1 MSVAVNLP
9 RAAVLGALA
18 SFACAVCLALFT
30 APALAG
36 SDYGFSGVFGS
47 ETSSPAN
54 PEPLSGPTG
63 IAVNQSTGDVYVVDQ
78 GNERVEYFSSTGA
91 YLGKWNGSAT
101 PAGEFSSP
109 ESIAVDN
116 DPSSASYGDVYVV
129 DVGDD
134 VIDKFSP
141 TGTYESQLA
150 GTCAAPGTC
159 PGSEIPF
166 AAPLRAIAVD
176 ASGDLWVHDNE
187 GNVDEFSAAGGFV
200 KQSST
205 GREARAGLALDSAG
219 DIYLT
224 FGNAQL
230 GKYNAA
236 FEPQDSAET
245 EEIRPVSGL
254 AVDPS
259 TDELYVDRESVLGED
274 GKLVSDPGHGEGIG
288 SMIAE
293 YGPGGEPFS
302 TPVQQFGF
310 GHLAGGG
317 GVAIDST
324 TGVVYAA
331 DSASSDVDIFTP
343 GAGEPP
349 LVTGQSSSEA
359 TSGSVAL
366 HALIDPDYQAT
377 SYAFEYAGEE
387 AQLGTPA
394 ATTVTGTGTGTL
406 PAEFGELPASAPLTG
421 LTPGT
426 TYYYRA
432 AASNHTATTQAA
444 TIAQFTTLAATPI
457 LAAGVAEDITQAS
470 AAFTASVNPHGGETT
485 YRFLYTTR
493 ASYEA
498 ARVAGAAEP
507 LALAKRTP
515 EGTVPAG
522 NSPVAV
528 SQQALELTPG
538 TAYVFAL
545 QASNPA
551 GDETGPVAT
560 FTTEAGPPPPPAPP
574 APEAL
579 NPPPG
584 PSPFAAASLP
594 AVLPY
599 STIAELNTKEA
610 KEDKGIPNLA
620 GSTPKKAKCPKGKQR
635 SHGKCVKSKGSKK
648 GKKSKQ

>member
-18 SFACAVCLALFT
+18 SFACVVCLASFS

-36 SDYGFSGVFGS
+36 SDYGFTGVFGS

-63 IAVNQSTGDVYVVDQ
+63 LAVNQGTGDVYVVDQ
-78 GNERVEYFSSTGA
+78 GNERVEYFSSAGA

-116 DPSSASYGDVYVV
+116 DSSSASDGDVYVV
-129 DVGDD
+129 DVGND

-159 PGSEIPF
+159 PGSEIAFP
-166 AAPLRAIAVD
+166 APLRAIAVD
-176 ASGDLWVHDNE
+176 PSGDLWVHDNE
-187 GNVDEFSAAGGFV
+187 GNVDEFSATGGFI
-200 KQSST
+200 KQLST
-205 GREARAGLALDSAG
+205 HREARGALAVDSAG
-219 DIYLT
+219 NIYLT

-236 FEPQDSAET
+236 FEPQDTAET
-245 EEIRPVSGL
+245 EAIEPISGL
-254 AVDPS
+254 TLDPIDS
-259 TDELYVDRESVLGED
+259 ELYVDRESVLGED
-274 GKLVSDPGHGEGIG
+274 GKLVPDPGHGEGDG

-293 YGPGGEPFS
+293 YGPFGEPFS

-317 GVAIDST
+317 GVAINST

-366 HALIDPDYQAT
+366 HALIDPDYQTT

-387 AQLGTPA
+387 ALLGTPA
-394 ATTVTGTGTGTL
+394 ATTVTGTSTL
-406 PAEFGELPASAPLTG
+406 PAEFGELPASAPLAG

-432 AASNHTATTQAA
+432 AATNHTATTQAA

-485 YRFLYTTR
+485 YRFLYTTQ
-493 ASYEA
+493 AAYEA
-498 ARVAGAAEP
+498 ARAAGAAEP

-551 GDETGPVAT
+551 GDETGPTAT

-574 APEAL
+574 APAAL

-594 AVLPY
+594 AALPY
-599 STIAELNTKEA
+599 TTIADLNATEA
-610 KEDKGIPNLA
+610 KEDKGILSIA
-620 GSTPKKAKCPKGKQR
+620 GSTPKSAKCARGKKR
-635 SHGKCVKSKGSKK
+635 SHGRCVKRKGSKK